1 MLPKVPPSRIVI
13 RPPVEGASM
22 SVLIPVTGG
31 CSWNTLTGGCRF
43 CGTYSGLYGFIQDYA
58 IRPLAE
64 VKKDIDYHAENN
76 YHGFPVFLAGGNP
89 TSAPT
94 DYLVEIIKYVRLK
107 LRNVPRL
114 SCYAKAL
121 DIIKK
126 SEEELKELAN
136 AGLDIVYM
144 GLESGSSKILRL
156 MRKGTNA
163 ESMIKAG
170 KKILNAG
177 IKLSLYVILGLG
189 GKKHSEE
196 HVKETAMV
204 LSEINPTAFRFRTL
218 NIVPYSELWD
228 EWKNGDFE
236 LLTPV
241 ENLIEEREIIANLTE
256 NVTSQMFNDHMSNYI
271 DIETDNI
278 KNDKVNIIKVLD
290 SLINNPKIQNL
301 PRRNLTRM

>member
-1 MLPKVPPSRIVI
+1 
-13 RPPVEGASM
+13 M

-31 CSWNTLTGGCRF
+31 CSWNLCKF
-43 CGTYSGLYGFIQDYA
+43 CSTYKGLYGIVQDYT
-58 IRPLAE
+58 IRPLDD
-64 VKKDIDYHAENN
+64 VKKDIDYYAENN

-94 DYLVEIIKYVRLK
+94 EYLVEIIKYTRYR

-121 DIIKK
+121 DIIRK
-126 SEEELKELAN
+126 SDEELKQLSN

-156 MRKGTNA
+156 MKKGTNA
-163 ESMIKAG
+163 ESMITAG
-170 KKILNAG
+170 KKVLKAG

-189 GKKHSEE
+189 GKKYSQE
-196 HVKETAMV
+196 HIIETARV
-204 LSEINPTAFRFRTL
+204 LTEINPTIFRFRTL
-218 NIVPYSELWD
+218 NILPFSELWD

-241 ENLIEEREIIANLTE
+241 ENLLEEREIITNLGD

-278 KNDKVNIIKVLD
+278 KHDREKIIKILD

-301 PRRNLTRM
+301 PRKNITRM

>member
-1 MLPKVPPSRIVI
+1 MLPKIPPSQIVI

-31 CSWNTLTGGCRF
+31 CSWNSLTGGCRF
-43 CGTYSGLYGFIQDYA
+43 CSTYRGLYGFIQDYA
-58 IRPLAE
+58 IRSLE
-64 VKKDIDYHAENN
+64 DVKKDIDYYAENN

-94 DYLVEIIKYVRLK
+94 DYLIEVIKYVRLK

-121 DIIKK
+121 DILRK
-126 SEEELKELAN
+126 SDEELKELAK

-163 ESMIKAG
+163 ESMIKVG

-177 IKLSLYVILGLG
+177 IRLSLYVILGLG
-189 GKKHSEE
+189 GKKLSEE
-196 HVKETAMV
+196 HVKETARV
-204 LSEINPTAFRFRTL
+204 LTKINPTIFRFRTL
-218 NIVPYSELWD
+218 NILPFSELWD
-228 EWKNGDFE
+228 EWKEGDFD

-241 ENLIEEREIIANLTE
+241 ENLIEEREIIAQLGDD
-256 NVTSQMFNDHMSNYI
+256 VTSQMFNDHMSNYV

-278 KNDKVNIIKVLD
+278 KTDKENIIKVLD

-301 PRRNLTRM
+301 QRRNFTRM